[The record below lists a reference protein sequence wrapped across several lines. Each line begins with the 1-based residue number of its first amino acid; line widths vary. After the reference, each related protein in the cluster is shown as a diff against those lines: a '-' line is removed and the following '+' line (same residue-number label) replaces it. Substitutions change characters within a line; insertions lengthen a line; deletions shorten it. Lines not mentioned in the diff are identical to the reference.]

1 MVTDPKKR
9 QELLEAERATVDERV
24 KKVIALKKEVRRETI

>member
-9 QELLEAERATVDERV
+9 QEIIEAERKTVDDRV
-24 KKVIALKKEVRRETI
+24 KKVIELKKEVSF